1 MKDKLCITDRRW
13 KLLEYLSINK
23 FATRAELAEL
33 FNVSKDWLLDK
44 NDLYEYINSLL
55 NNGKFIYNKNRRKF
69 MDFREKY
76 NEWCNNPAI
85 DEETKK
91 ILANPP
97 IMRVNNLC
105 KKYPLPKKLFAKQSY
120 FEAVRGVSFDV
131 YQGETLGLVGESG
144 CGKTTLGRLLLR
156 LIEPTSGS
164 IFYKNTD
171 ICSLAPDKMRALR
184 KEIQI
189 IFQDPYSSLN
199 PRYTVGNAIVE
210 PMRLHN
216 IGVNDA
222 QRKEM
227 VLDLQKKIMEDLN
240 FGFKRGRF
248 AVERQIYQKFEN
260 MLIEKLNYLV
270 FKDKKVTEPGGVLNA
285 YQLTNKSANV
295 SDVYRQCGWLFYI
308 PAAYTSKI
316 DPKTGFANLFI
327 TKGLTNVE
335 KKKEFFDKFDTI
347 RYDSKEDCFVFG
359 FDYGKICDNADFKKK
374 WEVYTKGERLVYNK
388 TERKNKSINPT
399 EELKS
404 IFDDFGINWN
414 NEDNFIDSVHTIQAE
429 KSNAKFFDTLLRMFN
444 ATLQMRN
451 SIPNTEIDYLI
462 SPVKSEDGTFFDS
475 REELNKGE
483 NAKLPIDADANGA
496 YHIALKGLYLLENDF
511 NRNDKGVIQNISNA
525 DWFKF
530 VQEKNY
536 EK

>member
-1 MKDKLCITDRRW
+1 MNLVDQVRNDKTVKVNYQEKLVQKEGDRDKARKNW
-13 KLLEYLSINK
+13 QTIGNIKELKEGYLS
-23 FATRAELAEL
+23 
-33 FNVSKDWLLDK
+33 NVVH
-44 NDLYEYINSLL
+44 EI
-55 NNGKFIYNKNRRKF
+55 
-69 MDFREKY
+69 
-76 NEWCNNPAI
+76 
-85 DEETKK
+85 
-91 ILANPP
+91 
-97 IMRVNNLC
+97 
-105 KKYPLPKKLFAKQSY
+105 AKMMV
-120 FEAVRGVSFDV
+120 EH
-131 YQGETLGLVGESG
+131 
-144 CGKTTLGRLLLR
+144 
-156 LIEPTSGS
+156 
-164 IFYKNTD
+164 
-171 ICSLAPDKMRALR
+171 
-184 KEIQI
+184 
-189 IFQDPYSSLN
+189 
-199 PRYTVGNAIVE
+199 NAIV
-210 PMRLHN
+210 
-216 IGVNDA
+216 V
-222 QRKEM
+222 
-227 VLDLQKKIMEDLN
+227 MEDLN

-347 RYDSKEDCFVFG
+347 RYDSKEDCFVFR

-374 WEVYTKGERLVYNK
+374 WEVYTKGERLVYNN
-388 TERKNKSINPT
+388 TERKNISINPT
-399 EELKS
+399 EELKAFFEAHNINYKSGLELKSLIKDLPNEELTSRFNKYKS
-404 IFDDFGINWN
+404 IDI
-414 NEDNFIDSVHTIQAE
+414 
-429 KSNAKFFDTLLRMFN
+429 LFN
-444 ATLQMRN
+444 SFKNTLQMRN
-451 SIPNTEIDYLI
+451 SKTNSSKEEDDYLI

-475 REELNKGE
+475 REELKKGE
-483 NAKLPIDADANGA
+483 NAKLPIDPDANGA